1 MLCSQET
8 YFCVS
13 VERRNVRVA
22 IQDVDVERQN
32 VIAKVNAVVAVEH
45 VRVS

>member
-8 YFCVS
+8 YSCVR
-13 VERRNVRVA
+13 VERRNVRVVM
-22 IQDVDVERQN
+22 QDVDVERHN
-32 VIAKVNAVVAVEH
+32 VIAKVNAVAEAEH